1 MTNII
6 RIQNSNLLSTKLNR
20 YIDHSERFLSNE
32 KRFPNVSIL
41 FKNFNYWKIIIFI
54 LEAYK
59 ENQPISKNQLIRK
72 LNCSYKTGNKYID
85 ELVKKKIIISFNKN
99 RLNRQSDFNL
109 RNIDYINNIDK
120 RFCYYIPSMNILKDF
135 NDFLN
140 LDFKLYKKKN

>member
-1 MTNII
+1 MRNA
-6 RIQNSNLLSTKLNR
+6 SLLSGKLLR
-20 YIDHSERFLSNE
+20 YIDHSEQFISNE
-32 KRFPNVSIL
+32 KKFSNILTL

-99 RLNRQSDFNL
+99 RLNRQSNFNL
-109 RNIDYINNIDK
+109 RNIDYINHIDK

>member
-1 MTNII
+1 MTEA
-6 RIQNSNLLSTKLNR
+6 SLLSSKLVR
-20 YIDHSERFLSNE
+20 YIDHSEKFISNE
-32 KRFPNVSIL
+32 KRFTNILTL

-59 ENQPISKNQLIRK
+59 ANQPISKKQLINK

-85 ELVKKKIIISFNKN
+85 ELVRKKIILNFNKN
-99 RLNRQSDFNL
+99 KLNKRSNFNL
-109 RNIDYINNIDK
+109 RNIDYINHIDK
-120 RFCYYIPSMNILKDF
+120 RYCYYIPSMNILKDF